1 LRLEKEV
8 YIGAKAIEL
17 TRELKNVS
25 QWREEEEE
33 ILSLREMA
41 LPPVTFQPPLVL
53 HMFPCFI
60 PIFLILGNFAFAGIF
75 FFNTHL
81 LYF

>member
-33 ILSLREMA
+33 ILSLKEMT
-41 LPPVTFQPPLVL
+41 LPPANFQPPLVL

-60 PIFLILGNFAFAGIF
+60 PVFLILENFAFAGIF
-75 FFNTHL
+75 FL
-81 LYF
+81 